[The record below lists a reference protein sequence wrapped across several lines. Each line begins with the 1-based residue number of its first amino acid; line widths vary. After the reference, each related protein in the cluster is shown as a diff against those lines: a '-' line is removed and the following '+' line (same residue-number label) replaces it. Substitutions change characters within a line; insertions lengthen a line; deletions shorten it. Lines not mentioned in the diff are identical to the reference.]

1 MDQAPQRG
9 RARAEMV
16 LGTFAETKVPR
27 RAGAKPRI
35 NNFHLKEKGGVGMG
49 EISLKGRNDK
59 QVGVDMTTSIFWF
72 VASSGT
78 G

>member
-1 MDQAPQRG
+1 
-9 RARAEMV
+9 MV
-16 LGTFAETKVPR
+16 LGTLAETKVSR
-27 RAGAKPRI
+27 RAGTKPRI

-49 EISLKGRNDK
+49 EISLKACPEQSRRGRNDK